1 MKTVADEL
9 IDQLDVLRLDLM
21 NLESRLSQSGVERT
35 KGLRDAMGEECRFYR
50 RSMNLFLEKDYE
62 DLKTKIENAHKLFL
76 LIEGKR

>member
-21 NLESRLSQSGVERT
+21 NLEARLSQSGVERT

-50 RSMNLFLEKDYE
+50 RSMNLFLERDYE
-62 DLKTKIENAHKLFL
+62 DIKTKIENAHKLFL

>member
-50 RSMNLFLEKDYE
+50 RSMNLFLERDYE